1 MKRSFENQPD
11 MNESQEDDYKRF
23 VDRIIKNN
31 REIFI
36 LTILLEKQMCGYDLI
51 KEIFLKF
58 NVFLSMG
65 NVYPTLYSL
74 EEDEILRAEFSRG
87 NMRSKNY
94 SLTPR
99 GREIALKNIEEFVRA
114 MDHISAHIKR

>member
-1 MKRSFENQPD
+1 MKRSFENPPEI
-11 MNESQEDDYKRF
+11 NESQGDAYMKF
-23 VDRIIKNN
+23 VDRIIKYN

-36 LTILLEKQMCGYDLI
+36 LIILLDKQMCGYDLI

-74 EEDEILRAEFSRG
+74 EEEEILRAEFSRG

-94 SLTPR
+94 SLTPK
-99 GREIALKNIEEFVRA
+99 GRAIALKNLEEFVKA